1 MADIKPVPDDN
12 NDTPVFDTGQ
22 PTFETFEDFA
32 ATMPSTESGFLD
44 STPISSVAA
53 VTDPGGVSYA
63 SDTPPERKTVKMSKN
78 MKKAMG
84 KFRKKIAEF
93 PIAWFHQQAKGN
105 PEWELDEDEKD
116 MLTDSIGTVLELLDV
131 EFMIEPLNIQL
142 TSIWWVI
149 AYPILTFVFL
159 FLTKKSLTMDREQQ
173 QQVPDETVNPS
184 SVQ

>member
-1 MADIKPVPDDN
+1 MADIKQVPEDDN
-12 NDTPVFDTGQ
+12 VQPSIEFGQ
-22 PTFETFEDFA
+22 DEQTFENYA
-32 ATMPSTESGFLD
+32 ATMPSTESGFFDVTLPTVAQPGD
-44 STPISSVAA
+44 PSSVYEA
-53 VTDPGGVSYA
+53 
-63 SDTPPERKTVKMSKN
+63 PPERKTIKMSKN
-78 MKKAMG
+78 MKKAMT

-105 PEWELDEDEKD
+105 PEWELDDDEKD

-159 FLTKKSLTMDREQQ
+159 FLTKKSLTMDHEQQ
-173 QQVPDETVNPS
+173 QMPEDVNPS